1 MVQVLVEG
9 ESEGGK
15 MKQRSVDEV
24 LNKLEYNIVNSFFK
38 DKIPFKKTTKS
49 ELFQIFKRELEKTKI
64 YPELRGSIEF
74 GEINDNS
81 QELYEAEFINVGI
94 DKSIQVIA
102 KLLGVAK

>member
-1 MVQVLVEG
+1 
-9 ESEGGK
+9 

-49 ELFQIFKRELEKTKI
+49 EFFQILKRELEKEKKDI
-64 YPELRGSIEF
+64 YGADFPDGILREMSF
-74 GEINDNS
+74 VNNS
-81 QELYEAEFINVGI
+81 I

-102 KLLGVAK
+102 KLLEVDNV